1 MGGNYKIF
9 MKYKY
14 LDWKYLSWFYIYW
27 HSEIY
32 KAEELHKERKKNKLW
47 KSVYLE
53 QDLRQNAIFVDK
65 NFFHLQYFV
74 SLLVFKVKLW
84 RVKELRYNDC
94 N

>member
-9 MKYKY
+9 TKYKY

-32 KAEELHKERKKNKLW
+32 KAEELHKERKKNKFW

-53 QDLRQNAIFVDK
+53 QELRQNAIFVDK
-65 NFFHLQYFV
+65 NFFHL
-74 SLLVFKVKLW
+74 
-84 RVKELRYNDC
+84 
-94 N
+94 